1 MPTLVCV
8 AIVEIFGARRLLRII
23 TATESEMRLRNI
35 GIAGKLSIGFGIAIF
50 SLCLI
55 GGLALLQVSRI
66 YRGTDELAN
75 QWLPGV
81 QALGEIRAYMNDAR
95 RASLVVAMASDANT
109 QALFAQRRNDALASL
124 NSALGKYERV
134 VSSPEQVQLL
144 NDFKGAWSSY
154 LDIDTRLNALA
165 QGGGD
170 QLEAARKLASGDSS
184 PRFMA
189 AADIVTRD
197 VTLNRQ
203 GADHAAATAA
213 SRYRTTL
220 VLTAALIASAIA
232 LSVIAAMLIT
242 RSIVVPLRRSLEV
255 ASTVAQG
262 DLTSVIV
269 VDGDDET
276 GRLLRALHT
285 MNEGLGDLVGRVRNG
300 SESVASA
307 SAEIAAGNTDLSQR
321 TEEQAASLQETAAS
335 MEQLTS
341 TVKQNTENARRGNT
355 LAASASEVAA
365 RGGAVVSRVVGTMK
379 DISTSSAKM
388 ADIIDVIEGIAFQT
402 NILALNAAVEA
413 ARAGEQGRG
422 FAVVAGEVRTL
433 AQRSATAARE
443 IKELIDASAENV
455 RTGSQLVEEA
465 GQTMDDVVHSV
476 RQVADLMAEIS
487 AASSEQHTG
496 IEQVNVAVAQM
507 DQVTQQNAALVEE
520 ASAAAHSMAKQS
532 SSLRDLVAFFKL
544 RGAVV
549 AAGR

>member
-1 MPTLVCV
+1 
-8 AIVEIFGARRLLRII
+8 LRII

-75 QWLPGV
+75 KWLPGV

-95 RASLVVAMASDANT
+95 RASLVVAMASDAST
-109 QALFAQRRNDALASL
+109 KTTFVQRRNDAIASL
-124 NSALGKYERV
+124 NSALGNYQRV
-134 VSSPEQVQLL
+134 VSSPEQEQLL
-144 NDFKGAWSSY
+144 NDFKSAWSSY
-154 LDIDTRLNALA
+154 LDVDTRLNTLA
-165 QGGGD
+165 QGDGD

-184 PRFMA
+184 PLFMA
-189 AADIVTRD
+189 AADVITRD

-203 GADHAAATAA
+203 GADHAAAAAA

-220 VLTAALIASAIA
+220 VLTAALVAGAIA

-242 RSIVVPLRRSLEV
+242 RSIVVPVRRSLEI
-255 ASTVAQG
+255 ASTVAKG

-269 VDGDDET
+269 IDGDDET
-276 GRLLRALHT
+276 GQLLRALNT
-285 MNEGLGDLVGRVRNG
+285 MNEGLNDLVGRVRNG

-335 MEQLTS
+335 MEELTS
-341 TVKQNTENARRGNT
+341 TVKQNSENARRGNT
-355 LAASASEVAA
+355 LAASASDVAA

-520 ASAAAHSMAKQS
+520 ASAAAHSMAQQS
-532 SSLRDLVAFFKL
+532 SALRDLVSFFKL

-549 AAGR
+549 VAGQ